1 MSEFIR
7 GQTLSVQT
15 KEEHPHLKKKHSN
28 FLKEIVHPSN
38 YNEVFNYGGTYF
50 YDYGY

>member
-15 KEEHPHLKKKHSN
+15 KEEHPHLKKNSN
-28 FLKEIVHPSN
+28 FLKEIVHPGN
-38 YNEVFNYGGTYF
+38 NNEVFNYGGTYF